1 VAVRAPA
8 LYNSLR
14 GFALGAFR
22 LFVDE
27 DLPFAFEEHESLG
40 RPALYE
46 YRPLVRRFLESHASA
61 LATREDARLALEDL
75 RAEPAARIFAR
86 AHAGPRASED
96 GALFRTVVLPLL
108 TTTAEACGGFD
119 WDDTAFNHAYAELE
133 RSLFGEGHAYA
144 AVAPL
149 IGVSVGTAIDL
160 GDGLRVRNAAT
171 GELAA
176 HWPEAQGLLPP
187 DFGRE
192 PDRLCVV
199 ELERGL
205 RKGEPEPPDAPG
217 ELADAVTALRL
228 ATAGPVAAGPVLFER
243 LDWRPYGIRPVLPIA
258 ATQPDGD
265 PTRLDEFRGR
275 LAGDIRGRLLAAD
288 EDQELGEALDR
299 WELSLFQ
306 PDPFRAEQLRES
318 LTHLFGRGH
327 GGWAAS
333 LRAAVLLGES
343 AEERWSL
350 LTRLQ
355 EGSPPPDLVRRAL
368 VEVVMHGDRPRLL
381 GLLDESLVGLAPRPT
396 GYFALRAAS

>member
-1 VAVRAPA
+1 VALRAPQ
-8 LYNSLR
+8 LYRSLR
-14 GFALGAFR
+14 GFSLAAFR

-27 DLPFAFEEHESLG
+27 DLPFAFEQHESVG

-46 YRPLVRRFLESHASA
+46 YRPLVRNFLESRASE
-61 LATREDARLALEDL
+61 LARREDARVALEDL

-86 AHAGPRASED
+86 AHAGPRANED
-96 GALFRTVVLPLL
+96 EALFRTVVLPLL
-108 TTTAEACGGFD
+108 IATSEGCGGFD

-133 RSLFGEGHAYA
+133 RSLFGSGHAYA

-149 IGVSVGTAIDL
+149 IGISVGTAIDL

-192 PDRLCVV
+192 TDRLCVV
-199 ELERGL
+199 ELERSL

-258 ATQPDGD
+258 ATQPDGE

-275 LAGDIRGRLLAAD
+275 LAADVRGRLLAAD

-306 PDPFRAEQLRES
+306 PDPFRVEQLRES
-318 LTHLFGRGH
+318 LTYLFGKGD
-327 GGWAAS
+327 GLWAAS

-343 AEERWSL
+343 AEERS
-350 LTRLQ
+350 RLFDRLKT
-355 EGSPPPDLVRRAL
+355 GSPPPDLVRRAL
-368 VEVVMHGDRPRLL
+368 VEVVMHNDRSRLL
-381 GLLDESLVGLAPRPT
+381 ESLDESLVGLVPRPA
-396 GYFALRAAS
+396 GYFAVRAAS